1 MVTLVE
7 RPSRFAVLIKV
18 PSKNTAVV
26 VAALSGHVRK
36 LPATLRRSLTWGRR
50 LEEMARHKTFT
61 VATDVKVY
69 LCDPQRPWQRGITK
83 HQPAAT
89 VIFLRGTDLSVYSQA
104 QLDRV
109 PLRLNQ
115 RPRETLG
122 FQTPAS

>member
-69 LCDPQRPWQRGITK
+69 SAIRNVPGS
-83 HQPAAT
+83 AASRNT
-89 VIFLRGTDLSVYSQA
+89 NLLLRQYSFEERTCPSTRKRNSIEFRCA
-104 QLDRV
+104 
-109 PLRLNQ
+109 
-115 RPRETLG
+115 
-122 FQTPAS
+122 